1 MFPGLLSLVLRAAY
15 TVLVRLLLF
24 VDGRSP
30 FSFLHQ
36 VSRQRVVTDAFAIFC
51 TVTRPGLGPFHS
63 EAFFF
68 TGAVRLHSTVH
79 GIPFVFNYRVVAG
92 VLPSQSWHLGLWV
105 LGWKVGAKDFCWVV
119 LAA

>member
-15 TVLVRLLLF
+15 TVFVRLLLF
-24 VDGRSP
+24 ADGRSQ
-30 FSFLHQ
+30 FFFLHQ

-79 GIPFVFNYRVVAG
+79 GIPFVFNYRVVVG
-92 VLPSQSWHLGLWV
+92 VLPSHSWHLGLWV
-105 LGWKVGAKDFCWVV
+105 LRVGGWVPKKF
-119 LAA
+119 